1 MSVENKQLYKPYYTL
16 QYRIIGKGQPV
27 FLIHGYGED
36 SRIWNN
42 QIDTLS
48 AICQLIVLDLPGS
61 GQSVLTQKGVS
72 EWLPELSID
81 DLAECIHEIVH
92 AEDLAPAIV
101 LGHSMG
107 GYIALAFANHYP
119 NHLKALGLVHS
130 TAFADTDEKKSV
142 RLKSM
147 EFIREN
153 GGYALFKTTMV
164 NLFGEAFRIAAPE
177 KVQELV
183 DATKAFDPK
192 VLIAYTRAMMQRPDH
207 SELLRYL
214 PKPVLF
220 VAGPEDIAAP
230 IADLE
235 QQATIPNKSY
245 LKVMEGV
252 GHMGMLESPEEMNRH
267 LSGFIQQFI

>member
-1 MSVENKQLYKPYYTL
+1 MSVKTKQLNTPYYTL
-16 QYRIIGKGQPV
+16 QYRITGIGQPV
-27 FLIHGYGED
+27 FLVHGYGED
-36 SRIWNN
+36 SRIWNH
-42 QIDTLS
+42 QIDTLAS
-48 AICQLIVLDLPGS
+48 ICQLIILDLPGS
-61 GQSVLTQKGVS
+61 GQSVLTPKGVA

-81 DLAECIHEIVH
+81 ELAECIHEIVH

-130 TAFADTDEKKSV
+130 TAFADSAEKKSV

-153 GGYALFKTTMV
+153 GGHVLFKTTMV
-164 NLFGEAFRIAAPE
+164 NLFGEAFRLSNPAS
-177 KVQELV
+177 VQELV
-183 DATKAFDPK
+183 EATKVFDPQ
-192 VLIAYTRAMMQRPDH
+192 VLIAYTHAMMQRPDR
-207 SELLRYL
+207 SDLLRYL
-214 PKPVLF
+214 PQPVLF

-230 IADLE
+230 LTDLE

-252 GHMGMLESPEEMNRH
+252 GHMGMLEAPSEMNRQ
-267 LSGFIQQFI
+267 LSGFIQLFI

>member
-1 MSVENKQLYKPYYTL
+1 MSIQNKQFNTPYYSIH
-16 QYRIIGKGQPV
+16 YRIIGQGQPV
-27 FLIHGYGED
+27 FLVHGYGED

-42 QIDTLS
+42 QIETLS

-61 GQSVLTQKGVS
+61 GQSVITTKGMA
-72 EWLPELSID
+72 EWLPKLSID

-92 AEDLAPAIV
+92 AEDVAPAVV

-107 GYIALAFANHYP
+107 GYIALSFARHYP

-130 TAFADTDEKKSV
+130 TAYADSEEKKSV

-164 NLFGEAFRIAAPE
+164 NLFGEAFRSSNPASI
-177 KVQELV
+177 QELV
-183 DATKAFDPK
+183 EATKAFDPQ
-192 VLIAYTRAMMQRPDH
+192 VLIAYTRAMMQRPDR

-214 PKPVLF
+214 PQPVLF
-220 VAGPEDIAAP
+220 IVGPEDIAVP
-230 IADLE
+230 LTDLE
-235 QQATIPNKSY
+235 QQAKIPGRSY
-245 LKVMEGV
+245 FHIMDNV
-252 GHMGMLESPEEMNRH
+252 GHMGMLESPKQMNQY
-267 LSGFIQQFI
+267 LSAFIQATF

>member
-1 MSVENKQLYKPYYTL
+1 MSVKTSQLKTPYYSL
-16 QYRIIGKGQPV
+16 HYRIMGKGQPV
-27 FLIHGYGED
+27 FLVHGYGED

-48 AICQLIVLDLPGS
+48 SICQLIVLDLPGS
-61 GQSVLTQKGVS
+61 GQSFITPKGYA
-72 EWLPELSID
+72 EWLPKLSME

-92 AEDLAPAIV
+92 VEDLSPAIL

-107 GYIALAFANHYP
+107 GYISLAFARHYP

-130 TAFADTDEKKSV
+130 TAFADTAEKKSV
-142 RLKSM
+142 RLKSI

-164 NLFGEAFRIAAPE
+164 NLFGEAFRNAAPE

-183 DATKAFDPK
+183 EATKAFDPT
-192 VLIAYTRAMMQRPDH
+192 VLMAYTRAMMQRPDQ
-207 SELLRYL
+207 SNLLRYL
-214 PKPVLF
+214 HEPVLF

-230 IADLE
+230 LTDLE
-235 QQATIPNKSY
+235 QQVTIPNKSY

-252 GHMGMLESPEEMNRH
+252 GHMGMLEAPNEMNRH
-267 LSGFIQQFI
+267 LSGFIQLFI

>member
-1 MSVENKQLYKPYYTL
+1 MSVKTSQLKTPFYSL
-16 QYRIIGKGQPV
+16 SYRIIGKGQPV

-36 SRIWNN
+36 SSIWNN
-42 QIDTLS
+42 QIESLS
-48 AICQLIVLDLPGS
+48 TICQLIVLDLPGS
-61 GQSVLTQKGVS
+61 GQSFITPKGYA
-72 EWLPELSID
+72 EWLPELSME

-92 AEDLAPAIV
+92 VEDLSPAIL

-107 GYIALAFANHYP
+107 GYISLAFARHYP

-130 TAFADTDEKKSV
+130 TAFADSAEKKSV
-142 RLKSM
+142 RLKSI

-153 GGYALFKTTMV
+153 GGHALFKTTMV
-164 NLFGEAFRIAAPE
+164 NLFGEAFRIVAPE

-183 DATKAFDPK
+183 EATKAFDPL
-192 VLIAYTRAMMQRPDH
+192 VLMAYTKAMMQRPNH
-207 SELLRYL
+207 SELLCYL
-214 PKPVLF
+214 PGPVLF

-230 IADLE
+230 IADIE

-267 LSGFIQQFI
+267 LSGFIQLFI

>member
-1 MSVENKQLYKPYYTL
+1 MSIQNKQFNTPYYSIH
-16 QYRIIGKGQPV
+16 YRIIGQGQPV
-27 FLIHGYGED
+27 FLVHGYGED

-42 QIDTLS
+42 QIETLS

-61 GQSVLTQKGVS
+61 GQSVITTKGMA
-72 EWLPELSID
+72 EWLPKLSID

-92 AEDLAPAIV
+92 AEDVAPAVV

-107 GYIALAFANHYP
+107 GYIALSFARHYP

-130 TAFADTDEKKSV
+130 TAYADSEEKKSV

-164 NLFGEAFRIAAPE
+164 NLFGEAFRSSNPASI
-177 KVQELV
+177 QELV
-183 DATKAFDPK
+183 EATKAFDPQ
-192 VLIAYTRAMMQRPDH
+192 VLIAYTRAMMQRPDR

-214 PKPVLF
+214 PQPVLF
-220 VAGPEDIAAP
+220 IAGPEDIAVP
-230 IADLE
+230 LTDLE
-235 QQATIPNKSY
+235 QQAKIPGRSY
-245 LKVMEGV
+245 FHIMDNV
-252 GHMGMLESPEEMNRH
+252 GHMGMLESPKQMNQY
-267 LSGFIQQFI
+267 LSAFIQATF